1 MRDGLETVLVAGA
14 AGAATAF
21 GFWLLFRFAIDRQV
35 TQTIER
41 EVPPRVRAE
50 LDTKLRQIGLT
61 PQVGSAIANL
71 TGQLDQA
78 GVWRALAETGR
89 R

>member
-1 MRDGLETVLVAGA
+1 MRDGLETVVVAGA

-21 GFWLLFRFAIDRQV
+21 GFWLLFRFAVDRQV
-35 TQTIER
+35 TQTIDR

-71 TGQLDQA
+71 ANHLESA
-78 GVWRALAETGR
+78 GVWRALATAGR
-89 R
+89 

>member
-1 MRDGLETVLVAGA
+1 MRDPVVSIVLGA
-14 AGAATAF
+14 AAGGATAF
-21 GFWLLFRFAIDRQV
+21 AFWALFRFAVDRQV

-50 LDTKLRQIGLT
+50 LDTKLRQYGLT
-61 PQVGSAIANL
+61 PEVGAAISRL

-78 GVWRALAETGR
+78 GVWQALAR
-89 R
+89 A

>member
-1 MRDGLETVLVAGA
+1 MRGDAVTTVIVAGA

-21 GFWLLFRFAIDRQV
+21 GFWALFRFAIDRQV

-50 LDTKLRQIGLT
+50 LDTKLRSIGIT
-61 PQVGSAIANL
+61 PQVGAAIANL

-78 GVWRALAETGR
+78 GVWAAIAQAGR
-89 R
+89 